1 MKSIIK
7 NGEHEIKMGDWDLH
21 GSYEGNKTLLR
32 VNFHEFIDDSLD
44 VYLTKGEVLILASAL
59 VKKLDQL
66 EELNKVG
73 NNKRREL
80 EWRKWN

>member
-1 MKSIIK
+1 METIVK
-7 NGEHEIKMGDWDLH
+7 NKEHEIKIGEWD
-21 GSYEGNKTLLR
+21 SYELCEGNKTLLK

-66 EELNKVG
+66 EELNK
-73 NNKRREL
+73 
-80 EWRKWN
+80 